1 MVWRVVLV
9 VYGVFCLYVGLLKP
23 PFIWNMKKF
32 DIMKKIFKGD
42 LGVQLFV
49 LAFGVAAILIAFL
62 VIKV

>member
-1 MVWRVVLV
+1 MEWYNIVLI

-32 DIMKKIFKGD
+32 EIMKKMFKGD

-49 LAFGVAAILIAFL
+49 LAFGIAGLVLGILL
-62 VIKV
+62 